1 MEKIMK
7 VIMSFNEDKTIKKI
21 VVVTENQI
29 ERYTCDS
36 LSKEELINIYNQCIK
51 ELVND
56 YKEELNGLS
65 QKEKLNKLVEL
76 KLLERNEDNLIV
88 HIIES
93 EDPVKFDVKYEN
105 GQKEYNE
112 NDMDTEEY
120 MVEYAG
126 TLKDICE
133 TYGIKMTNHDEII
146 SKLEKLGL
154 YSKYE
159 EKKLLPVVIKENKVS
174 NLSVREKWI
183 LGILGTGVVAAIVYG
198 GIELLK
204 NNHNDDNHDKN
215 TIELQSIE
223 TPTPTPYDNA
233 LETDSIVF
241 EQSTVVPTP
250 EPTPFI
256 PTPTPYVKEIYIAN
270 EENIFPNY
278 VEAEDKS
285 IVIKET
291 NGFSFYGN
299 NDDLDHAIEIRNQ
312 NMDSLENHIQ
322 SNIDINDKGYYIY
335 FENMFNDS
343 DIEDKAF
350 VKYFSMFG
358 NQIIK
363 CGYVDNNFGG
373 NTGVNNYS
381 MLSCMEVVHRI
392 RDNHP
397 IEVYIN
403 GEKKCIYYSNLSTK
417 AKNAVLNIAW
427 SNYTVLNSNPELYKI
442 SDLGEEAN
450 VPEIHYDDE
459 VLTKSDIANILT
471 AAYEE
476 LSMVK

>member
-7 VIMSFNEDKTIKKI
+7 VIMSFNDDKTIKKI
-21 VVVTENQI
+21 VVVTENAI
-29 ERYTCDS
+29 ERYTSDA
-36 LSKEELINIYNQCIK
+36 LSKEELINIYNQSIK

-76 KLLERNEDNLIV
+76 KLLERNDNNLIV
-88 HIIES
+88 NLTES
-93 EDPVKFDVKYEN
+93 EDPVKFTVQYEN

-112 NDMDTEEY
+112 ADMDTEEY
-120 MVEYAG
+120 MSKYSEI
-126 TLKDICE
+126 LKLILE
-133 TYGIKMTNHDEII
+133 TYGIKANDSDELI

-154 YSKYE
+154 YSEYK
-159 EKKLLPVVIKENKVS
+159 EKKKLPDNKIS
-174 NLSVREKWI
+174 NLSVREKWL

-204 NNHNDDNHDKN
+204 NNHNDNSHDEN
-215 TIELQSIE
+215 TIELQSVE
-223 TPTPTPYDNA
+223 TPTPTPYDNVEEEEY
-233 LETDSIVF
+233 LVF
-241 EQSTVVPTP
+241 EQPTVVPTP

-381 MLSCMEVVHRI
+381 MLSCVEVVHRI

-397 IEVYIN
+397 ITVYIN
-403 GEKKCIYYSNLSTK
+403 GEERKIYYSNLSTK

-427 SNYTVLNSNPELYKI
+427 SNYTVLNSNPELYKL
-442 SDLGEEAN
+442 SDMEEEVN

-459 VLTKSDIANILT
+459 VLTKSDIADILT

-476 LSMVK
+476 LSMIK

>member
-7 VIMSFNEDKTIKKI
+7 VIMSFNDDKTIKKI
-21 VVVTENQI
+21 IVVTENEI
-29 ERYTCDS
+29 ERYTCDA

-76 KLLERNEDNLIV
+76 KLLERNENNLIV
-88 HIIES
+88 NLTES
-93 EDPVKFDVKYEN
+93 EDPVKFTVQYEN

-120 MVEYAG
+120 MSKYSEI
-126 TLKDICE
+126 LKLILE
-133 TYGIKMTNHDEII
+133 TYGIKANDSDEII

-154 YSKYE
+154 YSEYK
-159 EKKLLPVVIKENKVS
+159 EKKTLPDNKIS
-174 NLSVREKWI
+174 NLSVRKKWI

-204 NNHNDDNHDKN
+204 NNHNDNSHDEN
-215 TIELQSIE
+215 TIELQSVE
-223 TPTPTPYDNA
+223 TPTPTPYDNVEEVEY
-233 LETDSIVF
+233 LVF
-241 EQSTVVPTP
+241 EQPTVVPTP

-270 EENIFPNY
+270 EDNIFPNY

-381 MLSCMEVVHRI
+381 IMSCMEVVHRI

-397 IEVYIN
+397 ITVYIN
-403 GEKKCIYYSNLSTK
+403 GEERKIYYSNLSNK

-427 SNYTVLNSNPELYKI
+427 SNYTVLNSNPELYKL
-442 SDLGEEAN
+442 SDMEEEVN
-450 VPEIHYDDE
+450 IPEIHYDNE
-459 VLTKSDIANILT
+459 VLTKSDIADILT

-476 LSMVK
+476 LSMIK

>member
-7 VIMSFNEDKTIKKI
+7 VIMSFNDDKTIKKI
-21 VVVTENQI
+21 IVVTENQI
-29 ERYTCDS
+29 ERYTSDS

-76 KLLERNEDNLIV
+76 KLLERNENNLIV
-88 HIIES
+88 NLTES
-93 EDPVKFDVKYEN
+93 EDPVKFTVQYEN

-120 MVEYAG
+120 MSKYSEI
-126 TLKDICE
+126 LKLILE
-133 TYGIKMTNHDEII
+133 TYGIKANDSDEII

-154 YSKYE
+154 YSEYK
-159 EKKLLPVVIKENKVS
+159 EKKTLPDNKIS
-174 NLSVREKWI
+174 NLSVREKWL

-215 TIELQSIE
+215 TIELQSVE
-223 TPTPTPYDNA
+223 TPTPTPYDNVEEVEY
-233 LETDSIVF
+233 LVF
-241 EQSTVVPTP
+241 EQPTVVPTP

-299 NDDLDHAIEIRNQ
+299 NDDLNHAIEIRNQ

-335 FENMFNDS
+335 FENMFNES

-381 MLSCMEVVHRI
+381 IMSCMEVVHRI

-397 IEVYIN
+397 ITVYIN
-403 GEKKCIYYSNLSTK
+403 GEERKIYYSNLSNK

-427 SNYTVLNSNPELYKI
+427 SNYTVLNSNPELYKL
-442 SDLGEEAN
+442 SDMEEEVN
-450 VPEIHYDDE
+450 IPEIHYDNE
-459 VLTKSDIANILT
+459 VLTKSDIADILT

-476 LSMVK
+476 LSMIK